1 MKQSFRSNLLATTV
15 QLLLNQLFSILVFYF
30 LSKSLSKPDFGELNW
45 TLAIFLA
52 AFGMLSFGLDQVVVK
67 KIASGEERS
76 SLLNLYF
83 FHVVFT
89 GGIFYAFLLL
99 SYFLFPSFHHSHALL
114 LMIGAGKLL
123 LSFAGPFKSVAAG
136 QEHFRAVLYMSL
148 SSTII
153 KAFGLCYLFYQQEIS
168 LATIVPVFVLADAS
182 EFLLGFYILQ
192 KQLKTPLLFE
202 FNRKAYF
209 QFVKESLPQVG
220 VVIFSTAL
228 ARFDW
233 ILIGFFLSTAKLAEY
248 SFAYKAFEI
257 STLPL
262 LAIAPLL
269 VPYFT
274 RMMHDYSLMD
284 RTKLQLLFR
293 VEMMIACLFALCLN
307 ILWNPL
313 IDNVTNEKYG
323 RVNTTTIFILSL
335 SLPVLYLNNFLW
347 SLHFA
352 SGKLK
357 LILHSFVLCFGVN
370 LLGNFLLIPLYQ
382 NNGAAFSYLLSISAQ
397 TIYYAYRLQHKTIIN
412 WQAFFLCTCCAL
424 CSGFIFRYT
433 AFSFWWIVPGS
444 ILIYLFL
451 LMITVQLRR
460 SDWPAFRQVLIR

>member
-1 MKQSFRSNLLATTV
+1 MATTV

-30 LSKSLSKPDFGELNW
+30 LSRSLTKSDFGELNW

-67 KIASGEERS
+67 KIAAGEERS
-76 SLLNLYF
+76 SLLSLYF

-99 SYFLFPSFHHSHALL
+99 SNFLFPSFHQSHALL

-123 LSFAGPFKSVAAG
+123 LTFAGPFKSVAAG
-136 QEHFRAVLYMSL
+136 QEHFRAVLYMSV

-153 KAFGLCYLFYQQEIS
+153 KALGLCYLFYQQEIS

-192 KQLKTPLLFE
+192 KQLKTPLLYRFK
-202 FNRKAYF
+202 RKAYF

-220 VVIFSTAL
+220 VVVFSTAL
-228 ARFDW
+228 ARIDW
-233 ILIGFFLSTAKLAEY
+233 ILIGLFLSAAKLAEY

-274 RMMHDYSLMD
+274 RMMRDNNRVNSHS
-284 RTKLQLLFR
+284 KLQLLFR
-293 VEMMIACLFALCLN
+293 VEMMVVCLFALCLN
-307 ILWNPL
+307 TLWNPL

-323 RVNTTTIFILSL
+323 TVNTTTIFILSL

-352 SGKLK
+352 GGRLR
-357 LILHSFVLCFGVN
+357 LILYSFVLCFGVN

-412 WQAFFLCTCCAL
+412 WQAFFFCTACAL
-424 CSGFIFRYT
+424 CSGFITRYT
-433 AFSFWWIVPGS
+433 TFSFWWIVPGS

-451 LMITVQLRR
+451 LLITVQLRR
-460 SDWPAFRQVLIR
+460 SDWPAFRQVLVR